1 MLSIERLEAEQ
12 DQGSSTTGVT
22 QQFTATFHALG
33 SILNISEPQFPQ
45 LESGDTDPYRS
56 VIMKSKWE

>member
-1 MLSIERLEAEQ
+1 MLSLERLEAEQ

-22 QQFTATFHALG
+22 QEFMATFHALG
-33 SILNISEPQFPQ
+33 GILNVSEPQFPQ

-56 VIMKSKWE
+56 VILKSKWE